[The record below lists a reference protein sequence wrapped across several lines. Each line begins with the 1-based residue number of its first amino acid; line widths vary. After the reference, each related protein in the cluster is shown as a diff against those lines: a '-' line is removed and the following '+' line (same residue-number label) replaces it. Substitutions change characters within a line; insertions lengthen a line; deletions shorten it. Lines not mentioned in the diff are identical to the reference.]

1 MSYSSFLFLL
11 FLTFDL
17 MIPNKIQS
25 IQKQK
30 LDKLWIEVDISDVSN
45 TLDIFNIQE
54 SKEKKNQKNQHKE
67 SMIKSDEKINNLK
80 NVNLKKQKI
89 YKLQLASI
97 KKDKYSN
104 TILTKIE
111 KNNKTLDLG
120 ELVSLEVELPAM
132 GNFVRVQ
139 TKKVF
144 SKKRADEVCLKILKT
159 KKQCLVVK
167 VK

>member
-1 MSYSSFLFLL
+1 MSYSFFVFLL
-11 FLTFDL
+11 LLTFDL

-25 IQKQK
+25 VEKKK
-30 LDKLWIEVDISDVSN
+30 LETLWINIDISDVSN

-54 SKEKKNQKNQHKE
+54 SNEISNQNNKNKETF
-67 SMIKSDEKINNLK
+67 IKSNDIK
-80 NVNLKKQKI
+80 NILNDQKI

-97 KKDKYSN
+97 KKKKYSDA
-104 TILTKIE
+104 ILTKIE
-111 KNNKTLDLG
+111 KNNKFLDLG
-120 ELVSLEVELPAM
+120 KLASIEVELPAI

-144 SKKRADEVCLKILKT
+144 SKKQADKICLKILET
-159 KKQCLVVK
+159 KNQCLVVK

>member
-1 MSYSSFLFLL
+1 
-11 FLTFDL
+11 

-25 IQKQK
+25 VEKKK
-30 LDKLWIEVDISDVSN
+30 LETLWINIDISDVSN

-54 SKEKKNQKNQHKE
+54 SNEISNQNNKNKETF
-67 SMIKSDEKINNLK
+67 IKSNDIK
-80 NVNLKKQKI
+80 NILNDQKI

-97 KKDKYSN
+97 KKKKYSDA
-104 TILTKIE
+104 ILTKIE
-111 KNNKTLDLG
+111 KNNKFLDLG
-120 ELVSLEVELPAM
+120 KLASIEVELPAI

-144 SKKRADEVCLKILKT
+144 SKKQADKICLKILET
-159 KKQCLVVK
+159 KNQCLVVK